1 MNTSC
6 DSQVDFI
13 IDMSADDLQP
23 VISDAENAAEPLAS
37 DGYGVSTPGGHLT
50 TTFGGPPAVDFV
62 GGYPTTAA
70 GGLPSAMGR
79 TSGAST
85 TDAVIGHPTPT
96 ISGFAPVTSF
106 GDGHRVMNAGASP
119 SAPGLAGK

>member
-1 MNTSC
+1 MELIDGAPAVRLSTMSSHGGTS
-6 DSQVDFI
+6 VTRFGGP
-13 IDMSADDLQP
+13 SAMD
-23 VISDAENAAEPLAS
+23 LAS
-37 DGYGVSTPGGHLT
+37 DGGHLT

>member
-1 MNTSC
+1 
-6 DSQVDFI
+6 
-13 IDMSADDLQP
+13 
-23 VISDAENAAEPLAS
+23 
-37 DGYGVSTPGGHLT
+37 
-50 TTFGGPPAVDFV
+50 
-62 GGYPTTAA
+62 
-70 GGLPSAMGR
+70 MGR

-119 SAPGLAGK
+119 SAPGLAGKYKYFELVLEYTSTSTKYYMSVTEAILTAASWSGSRQSPA